1 LALAG
6 AVTGAGSEVAERY
19 ANALFELA
27 TQAKA
32 MDAAEAALK
41 ELARA
46 IAGSDDLRHVLAS
59 PLFPAI
65 EKVKALTAIAGAVK
79 APELVRNFLGV
90 VAANGRSAQLSV
102 MVKTFLALA
111 AKARGATIARV
122 ATAAPLSKTEL
133 QALAAALK
141 SALGAAAEIETEV
154 QPDLI
159 GGMIV
164 KVGSRQ
170 FDSSIKTKLDTLK
183 AQMKGA

>member
-1 LALAG
+1 
-6 AVTGAGSEVAERY
+6 
-19 ANALFELA
+19 
-27 TQAKA
+27 
-32 MDAAEAALK
+32 
-41 ELARA
+41 
-46 IAGSDDLRHVLAS
+46 
-59 PLFPAI
+59 
-65 EKVKALTAIAGAVK
+65 
-79 APELVRNFLGV
+79 
-90 VAANGRSAQLSV
+90 